1 MLFLSPPDTVQV
13 QLFTDESHHVH
24 YAAATTP
31 GAIADTARV
40 EFVPDRGQPSP
51 WSCWGHS
58 VNMTTFYVD
67 LAGSW
72 WRCVV
77 NVSGR
82 PVGWFE
88 RDATDGKPG
97 HGQEVQDGR

>member
-24 YAAATTP
+24 YAAATIP

-51 WSCWGHS
+51 WCCWSHS
-58 VNMTTFYVD
+58 VNMTTYYVD
-67 LAGSW
+67 EAGPW
-72 WRCVV
+72 VRMFVY
-77 NVSGR
+77 VSGYS
-82 PVGWFE
+82 VGWFQ
-88 RDATDGKPG
+88 RDGKDSQPR